1 MTEPLAG
8 RRIVVTRA
16 PHQAADLAEML
27 AARGAAPLLYP
38 CIDIDAPEDPSA
50 LDAALTGA
58 AAGAFD
64 WLVVTSRNTVMAI
77 ERRLVTLGLA
87 PEALAAM
94 RVAAV
99 GPATAQAAAE
109 TLGLTAELVPEEHV
123 AEALAAALIAAA
135 SPGRRVLLPQS
146 AIARAVL
153 AESLSEAGLIV
164 TAVPAYRT
172 VTGRGGEDVPALL
185 AAGQVDAVT
194 FTSSSTVD
202 GFLERLAAEGGL
214 RDNLAGVC
222 LACIGP
228 IAARTAEGHGLRVH
242 VVPEDDYTL
251 DGLLD
256 GLESYFAAS
265 YVKDANTP

>member
-1 MTEPLAG
+1 MTDPLAG
-8 RRIVVTRA
+8 RRVVVTRA
-16 PHQAADLAEML
+16 PHQAADFAAML
-27 AARGAAPLLYP
+27 TARGAVPLLYP
-38 CIDIDAPEDPSA
+38 CIDIDTPEDPAA
-50 LDAALTGA
+50 LDAALRDA

-77 ERRLVTLGLA
+77 DRRLAALGLA

-99 GPATAQAAAE
+99 GPATAEAAAE
-109 TLGLTAELVPEEHV
+109 TLGLTADLVPEEHV
-123 AEALAAALIAAA
+123 AEALAAALIDATSA
-135 SPGRRVLLPQS
+135 GQRILLPQS
-146 AIARAVL
+146 AIARPVL
-153 AESLSEAGLIV
+153 AEALSEAGLIV

-172 VTGRGGEDVPALL
+172 VTGRGGDDVPALL
-185 AAGQVDAVT
+185 AAGAVDAVI

-228 IAARTAEGHGLRVH
+228 ITARTAEGHGLMVH
-242 VVPEDDYTL
+242 VVPREDYTL
-251 DGLLD
+251 DGLIE
-256 GLESYFAAS
+256 GLEGYFAALH
-265 YVKDANTP
+265 VKDTNTR